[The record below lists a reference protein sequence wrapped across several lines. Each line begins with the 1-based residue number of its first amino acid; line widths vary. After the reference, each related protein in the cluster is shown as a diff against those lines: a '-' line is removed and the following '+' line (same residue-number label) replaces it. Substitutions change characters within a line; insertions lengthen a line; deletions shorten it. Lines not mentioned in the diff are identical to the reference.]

1 MPEVILQ
8 PLLPDREHGRVGNVI
23 AADFPYT
30 IGRRRDCELRVSDA
44 CVSRRHCQLFAQ
56 GGRVWVQDLD
66 SLNGTFVN
74 ETPVREP
81 RPLDDGDVLRVAFLV
96 FKVGVP
102 DANDRT
108 LMEIEPAEPR
118 SVRGRRVLVVE
129 DDVNAAASLALVL
142 REWGCQVSIAHDGS
156 EAVRAAQDQRPDA
169 VLVDLCLP
177 GMDGYQVAR
186 RLREEADLR
195 GARVVAM
202 TGCAEAAERRSPDD
216 TGVLKLLIKP
226 VGADALREVVG

>member
-1 MPEVILQ
+1 MQ
-8 PLLPDREHGRVGNVI
+8 PLLPDRERGPIGNVI

-30 IGRRRDCELRVSDA
+30 IGRRRDCELRLSDA
-44 CVSRRHCQLFAQ
+44 CVSRRHCQLFVQ
-56 GGRVWVQDLD
+56 GDRVWVHDLD

-81 RPLDDGDVLRVAFLV
+81 RPLSDGDVLRVAFVV

-108 LMEIEPAEPR
+108 LVEARPEEPP

-142 REWGCQVSIAHDGS
+142 KEWGCQVQVAHDGS
-156 EAVRAAQDQRPDA
+156 EAVRAVRDQRPDA

-186 RLREEADLR
+186 RLREEVDLR

-202 TGCAEAAERRSPDD
+202 TGSAEAAERRSPDD
-216 TGVLKLLIKP
+216 T
-226 VGADALREVVG
+226 EVAKGR